1 MGFQFKSAAVIP
13 GASLPLIGGRHYPP
27 LDEGTEVNDL
37 SLCIIP
43 GRSFLEDPTDPTWNF
58 SKKSVYFKAY
68 PPLAWRIQQ
77 PGLAQY
83 PGINPFL
90 PTTILSGTAVWQ
102 LAAPDFPN
110 QIYPWE
116 KGIEIVQD
124 DTTNI
129 VTGLSPYYI
138 TANWSADTEEKLLL
152 VWGESVAMASLPLCH
167 PGAICSA
174 VYVSAQKDGKEP
186 FPDSGPLILG
196 VEGGEVLAETP
207 RVDEQLM
214 RGRTT
219 VELHD
224 GEYQGWSVW
233 VQNFAPP
240 PFEKLYTCFAPNHL
254 GPRSP
259 QYWAFE
265 GYLPPGWGWPFAVY
279 EGYEWF
285 PGLIQVSFYTVY
297 FGRATFQ
304 YSVEPYGWRTYQ
316 MALVEGDVL
325 KLSETAQN
333 VKWQSLVYT
342 RPVLN
347 VVRSP
352 FGSTFVS
359 TGKRFYRSN
368 GVGHDYETL
377 ALPFGYQQPT
387 LNQQPIEYTL
397 YRQPNGLLVAVA
409 ADGKRAASE
418 DEGETWHTL
427 DG

>member
-13 GASLPLIGGRHYPP
+13 GASLPLIGGCHYPP

-37 SLCIIP
+37 SLCTIP
-43 GRSFLEDPTDPTWNF
+43 GRFFLKGDPTWNF
-58 SKKSVYFKAY
+58 SEESLFFRAY
-68 PPLAWRIQQ
+68 PPLAWRIQK
-77 PGLAQY
+77 PELAQY
-83 PGINPFL
+83 PGIAAIRPI
-90 PTTILSGTAVWQ
+90 TVLSGTAVWQ
-102 LAAPDFPN
+102 LAAPDFPK

-116 KGIEIVQD
+116 QGVEIVQD
-124 DTTNI
+124 DTTPI
-129 VTGLSPYYI
+129 DAKFSPYYI
-138 TANWSADTEEKLLL
+138 TANWSADAEEELSL
-152 VWGESVAMASLPLCH
+152 VWSESVAMASLPLRH

-174 VYVSAQKDGKEP
+174 VYVSAKKDGEEP

-207 RVDEQLM
+207 RVDVQLA
-214 RGRTT
+214 RGETT

-240 PFEKLYTCFAPNHL
+240 PNVKLYTCYAPNHL
-254 GPRSP
+254 GPSSP

-265 GYLPPGWGWPFAVY
+265 GYLPPPWGWPFVVY
-279 EGYEWF
+279 QNMVWF
-285 PGLIQVSFYTVY
+285 PGMIQVSLYTVY

-304 YSVEPYGWRTYQ
+304 YSTETYGWQTYQ

-325 KLSETAQN
+325 KLSETAQK
-333 VKWQSLVYT
+333 VQWQSLVYT

-359 TGKRFYRSN
+359 TRNRFYRSN
-368 GVGHDYETL
+368 GVGHDYETF
-377 ALPFGYQQPT
+377 APPFW
-387 LNQQPIEYTL
+387 NQQHTL

-409 ADGKRAASE
+409 ANGKRAASE

-427 DG
+427 AG

>member
-37 SLCIIP
+37 SLCTIS
-43 GRSFLEDPTDPTWNF
+43 GRSFLKNPTDPTWNF
-58 SKKSVYFKAY
+58 SRERLYYPVPY

-83 PGINPFL
+83 PGINPIL
-90 PTTILSGTAVWQ
+90 PITVLSGTAVWQ

-116 KGIEIVQD
+116 EGIEIVQD
-124 DTTNI
+124 DTTPI

-138 TANWSADTEEKLLL
+138 TANWSADAEEELSL
-152 VWGESVAMASLPLCH
+152 VWNESVAMASLPLRQ

-174 VYVSAQKDGKEP
+174 VYVSAQKEGKEP

-196 VEGGEVLAETP
+196 VEGGEVLAESP
-207 RVDEQLM
+207 RVDAQLV
-214 RGRTT
+214 RGETT

-224 GEYQGWSVW
+224 GEYQLWSVW
-233 VQNFAPP
+233 VQSFGLPP
-240 PFEKLYTCFAPNHL
+240 LDNPYTCYAPNHL

-265 GYLPPGWGWPFAVY
+265 GYRLPLWAWPFVVY
-279 EGYEWF
+279 EGTEWF
-285 PGLIQVSFYTVY
+285 PGLIQVFLYTVY

-304 YSVEPYGWRTYQ
+304 YGTETYGWKTYQ

-325 KLSETAQN
+325 KLSETAQK
-333 VKWQSLVYT
+333 VQWHSLVYT

-359 TGKRFYRSN
+359 TRNRFYRSN
-368 GVGHDYETL
+368 GVGHGYETF
-377 ALPFGYQQPT
+377 APPFRDQQH
-387 LNQQPIEYTL
+387 TL
-397 YRQPNGLLVAVA
+397 YRQPNGLLVAVTA
-409 ADGKRAASE
+409 NGDRAASE

-427 DG
+427 AG

>member
-43 GRSFLEDPTDPTWNF
+43 GRTFLKDPTDPTWNF
-58 SKKSVYFKAY
+58 YRDRLYGVPY
-68 PPLAWRIQQ
+68 PPLAWRIQK
-77 PGLAQY
+77 PELAQY
-83 PGINPFL
+83 PAINPIL
-90 PTTILSGTAVWQ
+90 PGTVRSGTAVWQ

-116 KGIEIVQD
+116 EGIEIVQD

-138 TANWSADTEEKLLL
+138 TANWSADAEEELSL
-152 VWGESVAMASLPLCH
+152 VWSESVAMASLPLRH

-174 VYVSAQKDGKEP
+174 VYVSAKKDGEEP

-207 RVDEQLM
+207 RVDAQRL
-214 RGRTT
+214 RGEAT

-224 GEYQGWSVW
+224 GEYQLWSVW
-233 VQNFAPP
+233 VHFIDWPS
-240 PFEKLYTCFAPNHL
+240 EKLYTCYAPNHL
-254 GPRSP
+254 GPSSP
-259 QYWAFE
+259 HYWAFE
-265 GYLPPGWGWPFAVY
+265 GYHPPSGWLWPFAVY
-279 EGYEWF
+279 EGTVWVQ
-285 PGLIQVSFYTVY
+285 GMIQVFLYIVY
-297 FGRATFQ
+297 FGRATIK
-304 YSVEPYGWRTYQ
+304 YGTETYGWKNYQ

-333 VKWQSLVYT
+333 VQWQSLVYT

-359 TGKRFYRSN
+359 TRNRFYRSN
-368 GVGHDYETL
+368 GVGHDYETF
-377 ALPFGYQQPT
+377 APPFGDQQH
-387 LNQQPIEYTL
+387 TL

-427 DG
+427 AG

>member
-1 MGFQFKSAAVIP
+1 MGFQFKSAAVIH
-13 GASLPLIGGRHYPP
+13 GASLPLIDGLHYPP

-37 SLCIIP
+37 SLCAISE
-43 GRSFLEDPTDPTWNF
+43 RFYQYEDPAWNY
-58 SKKSVYFKAY
+58 SGSRPYGVDRY
-68 PPLAWRIQQ
+68 PPLTWRIQQ

-83 PGINPFL
+83 PGIVPIL
-90 PTTILSGTAVWQ
+90 PRPILSGTVVWQ

-124 DTTNI
+124 DTTTI
-129 VTGLSPYYI
+129 DVGLWPYYI
-138 TANWSADTEEKLLL
+138 TANWSADAEEELSL
-152 VWGESVAMASLPLCH
+152 VWGESEAMASLPLRH

-174 VYVSAQKDGKEP
+174 VYVSATKKAEES

-207 RVDEQLM
+207 RVDEQFVVDA
-214 RGRTT
+214 TT

-224 GEYQGWSVW
+224 GEYQPWSVW
-233 VQNFAPP
+233 VQSFGLP
-240 PFEKLYTCFAPNHL
+240 PFDKLHTCYAPNHL

-265 GYLPPGWGWPFAVY
+265 GYHPPGWPWPFVVY
-279 EGYEWF
+279 VDTEWF
-285 PGLIQVSFYTVY
+285 PGLIRADLYTVY
-297 FGRATFQ
+297 FGRATIKYGFGT
-304 YSVEPYGWRTYQ
+304 YSGKTYQ
-316 MALVEGDVL
+316 MALVNGDVL

-333 VKWQSLVYT
+333 VEWHSLVYT

-359 TGKRFYRSN
+359 TENRFYRSN
-368 GVGHDYETL
+368 GVGHDYEIFAPPFWDPQHTL
-377 ALPFGYQQPT
+377 YRQP
-387 LNQQPIEYTL
+387 NVYTL
-397 YRQPNGLLVAVA
+397 YRQPNGLLIAVA
-409 ADGKRAASE
+409 ANGDRAASE

-427 DG
+427 AG

>member
-37 SLCIIP
+37 SLCTIP
-43 GRSFLEDPTDPTWNF
+43 GRFFSKDPTDPTWNF
-58 SKKSVYFKAY
+58 SRERLYDQYRAPY

-83 PGINPFL
+83 PGINPIL
-90 PTTILSGTAVWQ
+90 PITILSGTAVWQ

-116 KGIEIVQD
+116 EGIEIVQD

-129 VTGLSPYYI
+129 VAGLSPYYI
-138 TANWSADTEEKLLL
+138 TANWSADAEEELSL
-152 VWGESVAMASLPLCH
+152 VWNESVAMASLPLRR
-167 PGAICSA
+167 PSAICSA
-174 VYVSAQKDGKEP
+174 VYVSAKKDGEEP

-207 RVDEQLM
+207 RVDEQLT
-214 RGRTT
+214 RGETT

-224 GEYQGWSVW
+224 GDYQGWSVW

-240 PFEKLYTCFAPNHL
+240 PNEKLYTCYAPNHL
-254 GPRSP
+254 GFSSP

-265 GYLPPGWGWPFAVY
+265 GYHPPLWGWPFVVY
-279 EGYEWF
+279 QDTQYF
-285 PGLIQVSFYTVY
+285 PVQANLYTAY
-297 FGRATFQ
+297 FGRATIK
-304 YSVEPYGWRTYQ
+304 YGTVTYGWQTYQ
-316 MALVEGDVL
+316 MALVKGDVL

-333 VKWQSLVYT
+333 VQWHSLVYT

-359 TGKRFYRSN
+359 TRNRFYRSN
-368 GVGHDYETL
+368 GVGHDYETF
-377 ALPFGYQQPT
+377 APPFWDQQH
-387 LNQQPIEYTL
+387 TL

-409 ADGKRAASE
+409 ANGNRAASE

-427 DG
+427 AG

>member
-13 GASLPLIGGRHYPP
+13 GASLPLIWGRHYPP

-43 GRSFLEDPTDPTWNF
+43 GRTFLKDPMDPTWNF
-58 SKKSVYFKAY
+58 SKESMFFRAY
-68 PPLAWRIQQ
+68 PPLAWRIQK
-77 PGLAQY
+77 PELAQY
-83 PGINPFL
+83 PGINPIL
-90 PTTILSGTAVWQ
+90 PITVLSGTAVWQ
-102 LAAPDFPN
+102 LAAPDFPK

-116 KGIEIVQD
+116 QGVEIVQD

-138 TANWSADTEEKLLL
+138 TANWSAGAEEKLSL
-152 VWGESVAMASLPLCH
+152 VWNESVAMASLPLRH

-174 VYVSAQKDGKEP
+174 VCVSAKKDGEEP

-207 RVDEQLM
+207 RVDVQLV
-214 RGRTT
+214 RGETT

-240 PFEKLYTCFAPNHL
+240 PNVKLYTCYAPNHL
-254 GPRSP
+254 GPGSP

-265 GYLPPGWGWPFAVY
+265 GYHPPPWGWPFVVY
-279 EGYEWF
+279 QDTEWF
-285 PGLIQVSFYTVY
+285 PGMIQVSFYIVY
-297 FGRATFQ
+297 FGRATIK
-304 YSVEPYGWRTYQ
+304 YSTETYGWQTYQ
-316 MALVEGDVL
+316 MALVDGDVL
-325 KLSETAQN
+325 KLSETAQK
-333 VKWQSLVYT
+333 VQWHSLVYT

-359 TGKRFYRSN
+359 TRNRFYRSN
-368 GVGHDYETL
+368 GVGHDYETF
-377 ALPFGYQQPT
+377 APPFWDLQQHV
-387 LNQQPIEYTL
+387 L

-409 ADGKRAASE
+409 ANGKRAASE

-427 DG
+427 AG

>member
-37 SLCIIP
+37 SLCSI
-43 GRSFLEDPTDPTWNF
+43 SAYTFLKDPAWNF
-58 SKKSVYFKAY
+58 YRDRHLYDRYRY
-68 PPLAWRIQQ
+68 PPLTWRIQQ

-83 PGINPFL
+83 PGINHIL
-90 PTTILSGTAVWQ
+90 PIPIPSGTVVQQ

-138 TANWSADTEEKLLL
+138 TANWSAGAGEKLSL
-152 VWGESVAMASLPLCH
+152 VWDKSVAMASLPLRH

-174 VYVSAQKDGKEP
+174 VYVSAKKDGEEP

-207 RVDEQLM
+207 RVDAQLM
-214 RGRTT
+214 RGETT

-224 GEYQGWSVW
+224 GEYQIWSVW
-233 VQNFAPP
+233 FQSFGS
-240 PFEKLYTCFAPNHL
+240 KLYTYYELL
-254 GPRSP
+254 GPGSP
-259 QYWAFE
+259 QHWAFE
-265 GYLPPGWGWPFAVY
+265 GYHPPLSGWPFVVNQDMM
-279 EGYEWF
+279 WS
-285 PGLIQVSFYTVY
+285 PGMIQVFFYTVY

-304 YSVEPYGWRTYQ
+304 YSTETYGWRTYQ

-333 VKWQSLVYT
+333 VHWQSLVYT

-359 TGKRFYRSN
+359 TRNRFYRSN
-368 GVGHDYETL
+368 GVGHDYETF
-377 ALPFGYQQPT
+377 APPFGDQQH
-387 LNQQPIEYTL
+387 TL

-427 DG
+427 AG

>member
-37 SLCIIP
+37 SLCSIS
-43 GRSFLEDPTDPTWNF
+43 GRSFLRDPTDPSWNF
-58 SKKSVYFKAY
+58 SKDRPFFNDPY

-83 PGINPFL
+83 PGINPIL
-90 PTTILSGTAVWQ
+90 PITILSGTAVWQ

-116 KGIEIVQD
+116 EGIEIVQD
-124 DTTNI
+124 DTTSI
-129 VTGLSPYYI
+129 DTGLSPYYI
-138 TANWSADTEEKLLL
+138 TANWSAGAGEELSL
-152 VWGESVAMASLPLCH
+152 VWNESVAMASLPLRQ

-174 VYVSAQKDGKEP
+174 VYASAQKEGEEP

-207 RVDEQLM
+207 RVDAQLM
-214 RGRTT
+214 RGETT

-224 GEYQGWSVW
+224 GDYQGWSVW
-233 VQNFAPP
+233 VRSFGLP
-240 PFEKLYTCFAPNHL
+240 PFDKLYTYYAPNHL

-265 GYLPPGWGWPFAVY
+265 GYHPPLWGWPFVFY
-279 EGYEWF
+279 EGTEWF
-285 PGLIQVSFYTVY
+285 PELIEVRLYTVY

-304 YSVEPYGWRTYQ
+304 YSTETYGWQTYQ
-316 MALVEGDVL
+316 MALVKGDVL

-333 VKWQSLVYT
+333 VQWHSLVYT
-342 RPVLN
+342 CPVLN

-359 TGKRFYRSN
+359 TRNRFYRSN
-368 GVGHDYETL
+368 GVGHDYETF
-377 ALPFGYQQPT
+377 APPFGDQQH
-387 LNQQPIEYTL
+387 TL

-409 ADGKRAASE
+409 ANGNRAASE

-427 DG
+427 AG